1 MKEDDNMKKPLVLCI
16 LDGCGIREETDGN
29 AFKNAITPTLDMLF
43 KEYPHSILEA
53 SGKAVGLPVGQMGT
67 SEVGHMNIGSG
78 RIAIQPLENINAQIE
93 SNDFFKNKE
102 ILEVL
107 KHVKNNNSNLH
118 ILGLLSDGGVHSH
131 INHLFALLDM
141 CKQNNIKNVYI
152 DVFLDG
158 RDTYEKSAI
167 KYLDMLNSKLNKLNI
182 GSISTISGRYYGMD
196 RDNNFDRLKLS
207 YDAIVYGNGP
217 TYNNYKELID
227 DNYQKKIYDEFV
239 IPGIIN
245 KKPLDDNDGVITFNF
260 RKDRLREMFT
270 LLSNPSAYENQANEK
285 DLTIRHFKNL
295 KTLTMYP
302 VTETVLSK
310 HAFDDLDLKNIL
322 VDYLHENHLSQLR
335 IAETEKY
342 PHVTFFFDGG
352 KEIEYDDMKKILIPS
367 PKVATYDLKPEMS
380 VYEVTDNFLKEV
392 ANYDVTIMNLANG
405 DMVGHTGI
413 YEAAVKAVEDM
424 DKCLNKIYNKIM
436 ELNGI
441 LIIIA
446 DHGNCDMMWDEF
458 HNPVTSHTTNP
469 VPCIV
474 TQKNISL
481 KDGKLAD
488 VAPTMLE
495 LLNLPIPKEMTGESL
510 IKKKD

>member
-1 MKEDDNMKKPLVLCI
+1 MKKPLVLCI

-29 AFKNAITPTLDMLF
+29 AFKNANTPTLDMLME
-43 KEYPHSILEA
+43 KYPHSILQA
-53 SGKAVGLPVGQMGT
+53 SGKAVGLPDGQMGT

-78 RIAIQPLENINAQIE
+78 RIAIQPLENINAQIASKE
-93 SNDFFKNKE
+93 FNNNKN

-107 KHVKNNNSNLH
+107 NHVKDNNSNLH

-131 INHLFALLDM
+131 INHLLALLDI
-141 CKQNNIKNVYI
+141 CKENNVKNIYL

-158 RDTYEKSAI
+158 RDTYEKSAL
-167 KYLDMLNSKLNKLNI
+167 KYLDILNNKLESI
-182 GSISTISGRYYGMD
+182 GIGKISTISGRYYGMD

-207 YDAIVYGNGP
+207 YDAIVYGKGP
-217 TYNNYKELID
+217 TYKKYQELIE
-227 DNYQKKIYDEFV
+227 DNYNKKIYDEFV

-245 KKPLDDNDGVITFNF
+245 NCPLKDNDGVITFNF

-270 LLSNPSAYENQANEK
+270 LLSNPSAYEKEAQEK
-285 DLTIRHFKNL
+285 DLTIKHFNNL

-322 VDYLHENHLSQLR
+322 VDYLHNNGLSQLR

-352 KEIEYDDMKKILIPS
+352 KEVEYDDMKKVLIPS

-380 VYEVTDNFLKEV
+380 VYEVTENFLKEV
-392 ANYDVTIMNLANG
+392 ENFDVTIMNLANG
-405 DMVGHTGI
+405 DMVGHTGV
-413 YEAAVKAVEDM
+413 YEAAIKAVEDM
-424 DKCLNKIYNKIM
+424 DKCLDKIYKKIE
-436 ELNGI
+436 ELNGT

-446 DHGNCDMMWDEF
+446 DHGNCDMMWDEN

-469 VPCIV
+469 VPCII
-474 TQKNISL
+474 TKNGIAL
-481 KDGKLAD
+481 NDGKLAD

-495 LLNLPIPKEMTGESL
+495 LLNLEIPKEMTGKSL
-510 IKKKD
+510 IK